1 MARAFNARVQIP
13 WQDFVEK
20 YTYPKVFF
28 DIKEGNTE
36 KTIGSC
42 VADALADEFKELG
55 QDILDEVF
63 RHWRCNCIFVEKV
76 HLSRLH

>member
-28 DIKEGNTE
+28 DIKEENTE
-36 KTIGSC
+36 KNNWLLRGRRARRRI
-42 VADALADEFKELG
+42 
-55 QDILDEVF
+55 
-63 RHWRCNCIFVEKV
+63 
-76 HLSRLH
+76 